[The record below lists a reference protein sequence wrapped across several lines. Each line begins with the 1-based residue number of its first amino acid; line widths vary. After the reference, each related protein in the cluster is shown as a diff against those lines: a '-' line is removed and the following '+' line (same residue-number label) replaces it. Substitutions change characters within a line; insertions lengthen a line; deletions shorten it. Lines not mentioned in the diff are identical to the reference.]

1 MMNNIKVYLLDGSC
15 DCNIND
21 TTTEFLTAG
30 VSIIKKGTF
39 PNINNKGKVT
49 VFYPYSAIRKV
60 DIRIIDEEE

>member
-1 MMNNIKVYLLDGSC
+1 MNNIKVYLLDGSC
-15 DCNIND
+15 DCDIND

-39 PNINNKGKVT
+39 PNINNK
-49 VFYPYSAIRKV
+49 FYPYSAIRKV